1 VKQLSEDKRNELYIL
16 SMYKNIIVKKS
27 RKGGDVSK
35 LIERLETLQA
45 RASNRSI
52 LKIVRSN
59 GL

>member
-1 VKQLSEDKRNELYIL
+1 MVLSENKRNELYII
-16 SMYKNIIVKKS
+16 SMYKNLIVKKS
-27 RKGGDVSK
+27 RNGGDVSNLMK
-35 LIERLETLQA
+35 RLEILQS